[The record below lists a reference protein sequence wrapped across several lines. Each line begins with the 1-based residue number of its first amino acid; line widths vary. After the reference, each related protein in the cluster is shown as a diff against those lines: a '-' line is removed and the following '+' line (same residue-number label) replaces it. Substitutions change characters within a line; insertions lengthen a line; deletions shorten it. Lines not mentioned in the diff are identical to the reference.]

1 MPPATQDPFYI
12 VRQEIQETV
21 NELQQKMSRFHG
33 LTASNPERK
42 TVGASVE
49 AGCES
54 LRWQLSELDAAVGRA
69 AADPGRFNLTAQE
82 IEGRRRWVTNT
93 RRQVDGMS
101 EALKTAL
108 AAPPPPS
115 ADAKFVA
122 ANDKFLSSQAGQQE
136 LVLKE
141 QDQHLDDIEQAVT
154 RLGRMGMTIHEELES
169 QNQLLGELEEDVD
182 TVSSRLKATQKKM
195 MDIIKKSGSTTQ
207 LAVIGFLVVVLI
219 ILAVFVFH

>member
-1 MPPATQDPFYI
+1 
-12 VRQEIQETV
+12 V

-54 LRWQLSELDAAVGRA
+54 LRWQLTELDAAVGRA

-136 LVLKE
+136 MVLKARRGARASGACCAQNTPRE
-141 QDQHLDDIEQAVT
+141 PACSRARAPPPLSRRAAPGCGPQPLPMLTLEPSLLAHKTVT
-154 RLGRMGMTIHEELES
+154 HKNYSPTPPKTTPK
-169 QNQLLGELEEDVD
+169 NN
-182 TVSSRLKATQKKM
+182 TQKK
-195 MDIIKKSGSTTQ
+195 KSQAG
-207 LAVIGFLVVVLI
+207 ARPAPG
-219 ILAVFVFH
+219 